1 MKKIFPIILFFYISC
16 KPIESIEFQEIKNV
30 TIDNLKNNE
39 LIISADIIL
48 LNPNNVKITITKV
61 NVGIYADDIL
71 LVKIDD
77 DTSKE
82 LSNSIKS
89 TLKVSGDVNVKN
101 LEEFL
106 NKKGLKLLIGTE
118 KVNLL
123 FKGFAEAKAYGFKD
137 KIEINYSIENV
148 KDLIK

>member
-30 TIDNLKNNE
+30 KIDNLKNNE

-77 DTSKE
+77 DNSKE

>member
-1 MKKIFPIILFFYISC
+1 MKKIFPIFLFIYISC
-16 KPIESIEFQEIKNV
+16 KPIEPVEFQEIKNV
-30 TIDNLKNNE
+30 KIDNLKNNE

-137 KIEINYSIENV
+137 KIEINYSIGNV